1 MGFWGW
7 GDGGGMLGMGGK
19 KSQIFKISIFFSMGV
34 GAVCTTWSPGVCPL
48 GVGDGGWGNGWGLGV
63 MVKNR
68 KFSKS

>member
-1 MGFWGW
+1 
-7 GDGGGMLGMGGK
+7 
-19 KSQIFKISIFFSMGV
+19 MGV
-34 GAVCTTWSPGVCPL
+34 GVVCTTWSPGVCPL